1 MFGASRTSIAALR
14 EHLDALYAG
23 NTKQPALLKFIGDL
37 LTSGI
42 KAAGFSTGGEGLL
55 AIVDVLDRERSLR
68 IRLADPASSPES
80 RDAIANALFDGKVS
94 PLALGLFRMIIDSR
108 WSSDADM
115 VDATEEAGATL
126 LLMAAETEGSLDKV
140 EEELFRFGRAIDAN
154 ADLQM
159 ALTDPATSPEVKS
172 GIVTTLLDGK
182 AETVTVLL
190 LSHTT
195 SHLRGRRIQDA
206 VTALSELAG
215 RRRGQLIANVRT
227 AVSLSKE
234 QAKRLTK
241 ALAQLHGR
249 DIELNV
255 IVDESVVGGIEVQI
269 GDEVFDGTIS
279 SKLEQARRRMTG

>member
-1 MFGASRTSIAALR
+1 MFGVSRTSISALR

-42 KAAGFSTGGEGLL
+42 KAAGFANAGEGLL

-80 RDAIANALFDGKVS
+80 RDAVANALFTDKVS
-94 PLALGLFRMIIDSR
+94 PLALGIFRMVIDSR
-108 WSSDADM
+108 WSSDTDM
-115 VDATEEAGATL
+115 VDATEEAGVTL
-126 LLMAAETEGSLDKV
+126 ILMAAETEGSLDKV

-159 ALTDPATSPEVKS
+159 ALTDPATSPDVKS
-172 GIVTTLLDGK
+172 GIVTTLLNGK
-182 AETVTVLL
+182 AEDVTIELL
-190 LSHTT
+190 AHTT

-206 VTALSELAG
+206 VASLSELAG
-215 RRRGQLIANVRT
+215 RRRGQLIATVRS
-227 AVSLSKE
+227 AIDLSAA
-234 QAKRLTK
+234 QQKRLQK
-241 ALAQLHGR
+241 ALAKLHGR
-249 DIELNV
+249 DIELNI
-255 IVDESVVGGIEVQI
+255 IVDPSVVGGIEVQI

-279 SKLEQARRRMTG
+279 TKLEQARRRMTG